1 MDVQSWIETI
11 DSAGDSMVEV
21 YDLAKGDVCTA
32 ADTEAYW
39 FEATSDEPFG
49 FSGLWV
55 PAPSETIWVVADD
68 I

>member
-1 MDVQSWIETI
+1 MDVQSWIEVI
-11 DSAGDSMVEV
+11 DSAGDRMIEV
-21 YDLAKGDVCTA
+21 HDLAKGDVCTVA
-32 ADTEAYW
+32 GTEAYW

-49 FSGLWV
+49 FSELCV